1 MEKINQL
8 AEQLKAEVIN
18 QIKQG
23 NYDFEKSL
31 LGIELK
37 VGEKMSIT
45 RMKDTGLYIFG
56 YYEPITTD
64 EETEMIVKDC
74 EREFLQQAK
83 EQAEEVIKRI
93 NEQLE
98 KL

>member
-8 AEQLKAEVIN
+8 AEQLKAELIN

-23 NYDFEKSL
+23 NYDFKKSL
-31 LGIELK
+31 LGIELN

-56 YYEPITTD
+56 YHESMAAD

>member
-23 NYDFEKSL
+23 NYDFKKSL
-31 LGIELK
+31 LGIELN
-37 VGEKMSIT
+37 VGKKISIT
-45 RMKDTGLYIFG
+45 RMKDAGLYIFG
-56 YYEPITTD
+56 YHEPITTD
-64 EETEMIVKDC
+64 EETEMIVKEC
-74 EREFLQQAK
+74 EREFLLKAK
-83 EQAEEVIKRI
+83 EQAEEVIKSI
-93 NEQLE
+93 SEQLE